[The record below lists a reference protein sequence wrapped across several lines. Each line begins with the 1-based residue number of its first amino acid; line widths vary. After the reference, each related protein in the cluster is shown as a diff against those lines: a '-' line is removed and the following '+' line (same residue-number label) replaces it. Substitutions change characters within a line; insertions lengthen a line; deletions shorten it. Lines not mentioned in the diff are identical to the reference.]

1 MTEELAVKMKGVVQ
15 KRSNFHLGPMDL
27 MIPKGYITAIVGPNG
42 SGKSS
47 TFRLLLDLVKADE
60 GSIELLGQ
68 QVGNGVDI
76 ELNKRI
82 GYLPEESWTHEEK
95 MKATEKAEFQ
105 RFWYDNWDVNR
116 YQELLRVLEV
126 DPNQML
132 GKMSKGSRRKFEFAL
147 ALAHGPE
154 LLLLD
159 EPSSGLDP
167 LAWKTMI
174 DVLHRYMDRGDRTI
188 LMTSHIVEEV
198 KRLADYIVF
207 MSQGHVLGM
216 YEKDE
221 LFSSWFIYFLSG
233 DELTAGVAAKM
244 PGQCGVEHAGGT
256 TYRITTNQAGQA
268 EQWCSEQGLTLVSR
282 QAMELDEIMAALLMK
297 DRLNARSN

>member
-1 MTEELAVKMKGVVQ
+1 MAEELAIKIKGVVQ
-15 KRSNFHLGPMDL
+15 KHSNFQLGPIDL
-27 MIPKGYITAIVGPNG
+27 QIPKGYITAIVGPNG

-47 TFRLLLDLVKADE
+47 TFRLLLDLAKADE
-60 GSIELLGQ
+60 GTIEMLGQ
-68 QVGNGVDI
+68 PVGDCQDV
-76 ELNKRI
+76 ERNKKI
-82 GYLPEESWTHEEK
+82 GYLPEDSWTHEEK
-95 MKATEKAEFQ
+95 MKASDKAEFH
-105 RFWYDNWDVNR
+105 RYWYDKWDVNR
-116 YQELLRVLEV
+116 YQELLRLLEV
-126 DPNQML
+126 NPNQAL

-167 LAWKTMI
+167 LAWKSMI
-174 DVLHRYMDRGDRTI
+174 DILHRYMDRGDRTI

-207 MSQGHVLGM
+207 MSQGHVMGM

-221 LFSSWFIYFLSG
+221 LFSSWFVYYVSG
-233 DELTAGVAAKM
+233 DGLTAASAGKM
-244 PGQCGVEHAGGT
+244 PGQCAVEHAGGT
-256 TYRITTNQAGQA
+256 TFRITTNKAAEA
-268 EQWCSEQGLTLVSR
+268 EQWIAEQGFITVSR
-282 QAMELDEIMAALLMK
+282 QAMELDEIMHALLIK